1 MYISS
6 NVKMVTLD
14 LIKNE
19 LKDGKQKDYHPQCSD
34 KRDVQNIFLP
44 YIFQL
49 LRKKDEKNK
58 PS

>member
-49 LRKKDEKNK
+49 LRKND
-58 PS
+58 